1 MSYLNNNKKGM
12 VINMAVP
19 QNVLIDRKVVEDR
32 IKDILETSLDTV
44 QLMTIDN
51 DLVQGAGMVKH
62 INTYEYQGAV
72 QAVKEGA
79 GNTERGKVVVSEKEY
94 RVQVKQQVFD
104 YTDEQYMKDF
114 KVVEVGAKGMA
125 IEMKNDMNNDFFTE
139 IAKTTTLHSAD
150 KFSYDVVVDAIEKMN
165 LEDENGLFLL
175 IGNDLK
181 ASIRKDEDF
190 KASKLGEILYT
201 GQIGSI
207 GGVPVIVSKKVPANT
222 AYLATKEAVTL
233 FNKKG
238 VELEADRKKEERI
251 NTEITRKVCLVALT
265 DATKAVKITVGAGKS
280 KKA

>member
-1 MSYLNNNKKGM
+1 
-12 VINMAVP
+12 MAVP

-51 DLVQGAGMVKH
+51 QLQENAGMVKH
-62 INTYEYQGAV
+62 INTYLYEGSVEAV
-72 QAVKEGA
+72 EEGA
-79 GNTERGKVVVSEKEY
+79 TNTTRGRVTVSEKEY

-207 GGVPVIVSKKVPANT
+207 GGVPVIVSRKVPANT

-265 DATKAVKITVGAGKS
+265 DATKAVKITVGALRS

>member
-1 MSYLNNNKKGM
+1 MS
-12 VINMAVP
+12 IPA
-19 QNVLIDRKVVEDR
+19 NVLLDRKVVEDR

-72 QAVKEGA
+72 EAVAEGA

-125 IEMKNDMNNDFFTE
+125 IEMKNDLNNDFFTE
-139 IAKTTTLHSAD
+139 IAKTTTLHSAPA
-150 KFSYDVVVDAIEKMN
+150 FSYDVVVDAIEKMN

-190 KASKLGEILYT
+190 KASRLGEILYT
-201 GQIGSI
+201 GQVGDIS
-207 GGVPVIVSKKVPANT
+207 GVPVIHSRKVPANT

-238 VELEADRKKEERI
+238 IQLEADRDKEHRI
-251 NTEITRKVCLVALT
+251 NTEIARKVCLVALT
-265 DATKAVKITVGAGKS
+265 DATKAVKITVGALRA

>member
-1 MSYLNNNKKGM
+1 
-12 VINMAVP
+12 MAVP
-19 QNVLIDRKVVEDR
+19 ANVLIDRKVVEDR

-72 QAVKEGA
+72 EAVAEGA

-139 IAKTTTLHSAD
+139 IAKTSTLHSAPA
-150 KFSYDVVVDAIEKMN
+150 FSYDVVVDAIEKMN

-181 ASIRKDEDF
+181 AMIRKDEDF
-190 KASKLGEILYT
+190 KASRFIF
-201 GQIGSI
+201 SI
-207 GGVPVIVSKKVPANT
+207 AST
-222 AYLATKEAVTL
+222 TT
-233 FNKKG
+233 
-238 VELEADRKKEERI
+238 
-251 NTEITRKVCLVALT
+251 
-265 DATKAVKITVGAGKS
+265 S
-280 KKA
+280 

>member
-1 MSYLNNNKKGM
+1 
-12 VINMAVP
+12 MAVP

-72 QAVKEGA
+72 QAVAEGA

-104 YTDEQYMKDF
+104 YTDEQYMKDP
-114 KVVEVGAKGMA
+114 KVVEVGAKGMS
-125 IEMKNDMNNDFFTE
+125 IEMKNDLNNDFFTE
-139 IAKTTTLHSAD
+139 IAKTSTLHSAQA
-150 KFSYDVVVDAIEKMN
+150 FSYDVVVDAIEKMN
-165 LEDENGLFLL
+165 LEDEAGLFLL
-175 IGNDLK
+175 IGPDLK
-181 ASIRKDEDF
+181 AVIRKDEDF
-190 KASKLGEILYT
+190 KASRMGEILYT
-201 GQIGSI
+201 GQIGTIS
-207 GGVPVIVSKKVPANT
+207 GVPVIVSKKVPAKT

-265 DATKAVKITVGAGKS
+265 DSTKVVKITVGATRS
-280 KKA
+280 K

>member
-1 MSYLNNNKKGM
+1 MSYNENVVYENFILENKFS
-12 VINMAVP
+12 
-19 QNVLIDRKVVEDR
+19 E
-32 IKDILETSLDTV
+32 ILETKLDAVKFMTV
-44 QLMTIDN
+44 DT
-51 DLVQGAGMVKH
+51 DLQGVEGMKKT
-62 INTYEYQGAV
+62 INTYTYEGAV
-72 QAVKEGA
+72 EAVAEGA
-79 GNTERGKVVVSEKEY
+79 GNTERGKVVVDEKEY

-139 IAKTTTLHSAD
+139 IAKTSTLHSAPA
-150 KFSYDVVVDAIEKMN
+150 FSYDVVVDAIEKMN
-165 LEDENGLFLL
+165 LEDENVLFLL

-181 ASIRKDEDF
+181 AMIRKDEDF

-207 GGVPVIVSKKVPANT
+207 GGVPVIVSKKVPAKT

-233 FNKKG
+233 FNKKC

-265 DATKAVKITVGAGKS
+265 DATKAVKITIGATRS
-280 KKA
+280 K

>member
-62 INTYEYQGAV
+62 INTYEYQGAD

-150 KFSYDVVVDAIEKMN
+150 KCSYDVVVDAIEKMN

-251 NTEITRKVCLVALT
+251 NTEIARKVCLVALT
-265 DATKAVKITVGAGKS
+265 DATKAVKITVAP
-280 KKA
+280 

>member
-1 MSYLNNNKKGM
+1 MSIPAN
-12 VINMAVP
+12 VI
-19 QNVLIDRKVVEDR
+19 LDRKVVEDR

-44 QLMTIDN
+44 QLMTVDN

-62 INTYEYQGAV
+62 INTYTYEGAV
-72 QAVKEGA
+72 EAVAEGQA
-79 GNTERGKVVVSEKEY
+79 NTERGKVVVAEKEY

-104 YTDEQYMKDF
+104 YTDEQFMKDP
-114 KVVEVGAKGMA
+114 KITEVGAKGMA
-125 IEMKNDMNNDFFTE
+125 IEMKNDLNNDFFTE

-165 LEDENGLFLL
+165 LEDEAGLFLL

-181 ASIRKDEDF
+181 ADIRKDADF
-190 KASKLGEILYT
+190 KASRMGEMLYT
-201 GQIGSI
+201 GQIGAI
-207 GGVPVIVSKKVPANT
+207 AGVPVIVSKKVPVGV

-265 DATKAVKITVGAGKS
+265 DATKAVKITIA
-280 KKA
+280 

>member
-72 QAVKEGA
+72 EAVAEGA

-265 DATKAVKITVGAGKS
+265 DATKAVKITVGATRS
-280 KKA
+280 K